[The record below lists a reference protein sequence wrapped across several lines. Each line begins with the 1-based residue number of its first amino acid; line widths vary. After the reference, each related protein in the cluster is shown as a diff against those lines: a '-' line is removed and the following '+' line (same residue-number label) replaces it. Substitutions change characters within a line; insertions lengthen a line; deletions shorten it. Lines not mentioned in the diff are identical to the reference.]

1 MLRKVLLALL
11 VSVLL
16 GAGLFWITLPDVA
29 PLAKGFPKTTA
40 FMERRKARLAREGQS
55 TKLEYAPVPMSRIA
69 PALARAVVVAE
80 DARFYEHEGVD
91 WEAVKGAFER
101 DWKKKELGAGGSTLT
116 QQLAKNLY
124 LSPARTPWRKLRE
137 WAIARRLER
146 KLSKARIL
154 ELYLNVVEFGPRTYG
169 AEAAARRYFH
179 KPAAALAP
187 REAATLAA
195 IIPSPRIYDPVR
207 HRQRVERRASRIL
220 RRM

>member
-1 MLRKVLLALL
+1 MIRRILLIFLAAVLFA
-11 VSVLL
+11 
-16 GAGLFWITLPDVA
+16 AALFWVTLPDVA
-29 PLAKGFPKTTA
+29 PLAKQFPKTTA
-40 FMERRKARLAREGQS
+40 FMELRKARLAKEGQS
-55 TKLEYAPVPMSRIA
+55 ASLEYSPVPMSRIA
-69 PALARAVVVAE
+69 PVLARAVVVAE

-91 WEAVKGAFER
+91 WEAVRGAFER
-101 DWKKKELGAGGSTLT
+101 DWKRRELGAGGSTLT

-146 KLSKARIL
+146 TLSKPRIL

-169 AEAAARRYFH
+169 AEAASRRYFH
-179 KPAAALAP
+179 KPAAALTA

-207 HRQRVERRASRIL
+207 HRQRVERRANRIL